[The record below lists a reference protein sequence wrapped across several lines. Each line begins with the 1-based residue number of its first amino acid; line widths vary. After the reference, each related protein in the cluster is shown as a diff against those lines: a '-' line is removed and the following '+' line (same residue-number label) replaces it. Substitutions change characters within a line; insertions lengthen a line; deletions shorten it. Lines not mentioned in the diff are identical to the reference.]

1 MRDKEEKK
9 MAVRK
14 MAALS
19 GSVLM
24 GFGSFMACL
33 GTGGMITAGNVLLV
47 ISLALSIWGFA
58 KWQP

>member
-1 MRDKEEKK
+1 

-14 MAALS
+14 MAAIS

-33 GTGGMITAGNVLLV
+33 GTGGMITVGNVLLV